1 MLLTRRHWSLPVTS
15 IPPDLS
21 SCPYN
26 FFIFTVWARCS
37 VFYDMHAKVRGQLVG
52 FVLPLGWVL
61 ETRLRSSDLVASV
74 SLLRHFELTFNLLP
88 SSAVLFSFPP
98 SPNIHTLLG
107 PARVQILDVA
117 QRSFC

>member
-1 MLLTRRHWSLPVTS
+1 
-15 IPPDLS
+15 
-21 SCPYN
+21 
-26 FFIFTVWARCS
+26 
-37 VFYDMHAKVRGQLVG
+37 MHAKVRGQLVG

-61 ETRLRSSDLVASV
+61 ETRLRSSGLVASV

-88 SSAVLFSFPP
+88 SSAALLSLLIPP
-98 SPNIHTLLG
+98 SPNIHTLLE